1 MDNNVVW
8 KLLSV
13 WVVQY
18 ALALTVVAAAAMADD
33 SRTAGLSGV
42 CESTYA
48 SKA

>member
-18 ALALTVVAAAAMADD
+18 ALTLAVVDN
-33 SRTAGLSGV
+33 SRTTGLSGV
-42 CESTYA
+42 CKSTYA
-48 SKA
+48 SEA